1 MTALLLILSTPM
13 QYVYRLKM
21 VIFFNWN
28 NHSAA
33 IYKVVIQK
41 SVNSFVACKP
51 VNVVSRNFIRSDFAS
66 KPVCAVSGK
75 PVKCKVDYE
84 TVFNVSSRPV
94 FNVPSKPVKSKIT
107 CKTVLDTPSKSVKS
121 NVAYKPV
128 SNVRSK
134 LVESNFPENL
144 LAMSPS
150 NALNLTFFVSLLV
163 RPLVNSQ
170 IHLSGNLPVFFL
182 ILSNSFVRKS
192 ASLLSNSPDS
202 SLN

>member
-1 MTALLLILSTPM
+1 M
-13 QYVYRLKM
+13 QYVYCLKM

-75 PVKCKVDYE
+75 PVKCKVAYE
-84 TVFNVSSRPV
+84 TV

-182 ILSNSFVRKS
+182 ILSNSFFRKS
-192 ASLLSNSPDS
+192 ASLLSGSPDS

>member
-1 MTALLLILSTPM
+1 M
-13 QYVYRLKM
+13 
-21 VIFFNWN
+21 
-28 NHSAA
+28 
-33 IYKVVIQK
+33 
-41 SVNSFVACKP
+41 
-51 VNVVSRNFIRSDFAS
+51 
-66 KPVCAVSGK
+66 
-75 PVKCKVDYE
+75 KCKVAYE
-84 TVFNVSSRPV
+84 TVFNVSSKPV
-94 FNVPSKPVKSKIT
+94 KSKVVCKPVCNVPSKPVKSKIT
-107 CKTVLDTPSKSVKS
+107 CETVLDAPSKSVKS

-182 ILSNSFVRKS
+182 VLQILLLISGEWSNLGQQQQKNQKKN
-192 ASLLSNSPDS
+192 LQLKN
-202 SLN
+202 L